1 MASTILFGCIQ
12 VSAGAY
18 GSPQLRVHSLDLR
31 RTTVNEKF
39 DAVDEARVARC
50 QEESYGCDL
59 FRLAHFAAWNES
71 LEAILRIGPEWV
83 EGRSVYGARTEN
95 VHAN

>member
-1 MASTILFGCIQ
+1 MLSTQNGIRHEKPASRKPIRRSMASKIPFACIQ

-39 DAVDEARVARC
+39 DAVDEA
-50 QEESYGCDL
+50 
-59 FRLAHFAAWNES
+59 
-71 LEAILRIGPEWV
+71 
-83 EGRSVYGARTEN
+83 
-95 VHAN
+95 